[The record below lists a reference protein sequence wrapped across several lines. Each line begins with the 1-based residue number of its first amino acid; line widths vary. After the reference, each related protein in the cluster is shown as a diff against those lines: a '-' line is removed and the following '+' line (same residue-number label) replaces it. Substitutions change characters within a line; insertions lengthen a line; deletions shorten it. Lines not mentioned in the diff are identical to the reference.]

1 MNCDWKISGASIY
14 IVGRVKRN
22 RLWAGNSE
30 LESENCIVFRMGEGA
45 PVDKETLVAALK
57 AELRFKRAARDPH
70 YLIWCE
76 YVKKLRTFLD
86 RDTPFEE
93 VID

>member
-1 MNCDWKISGASIY
+1 
-14 IVGRVKRN
+14 
-22 RLWAGNSE
+22 
-30 LESENCIVFRMGEGA
+30 MGEGA

-93 VID
+93 VIN

>member
-1 MNCDWKISGASIY
+1 
-14 IVGRVKRN
+14 
-22 RLWAGNSE
+22 
-30 LESENCIVFRMGEGA
+30 MGEGA

-57 AELRFKRAARDPH
+57 AELRVKRAARDLH

-76 YVKKLRTFLD
+76 YVEKLRTFLN

-93 VID
+93 VIG